1 MERRLRAICPIC
13 GQKVCIGSKRL
24 HAEAKH
30 WSAPDDFLRKWGA
43 SNDYMKLSLEERY
56 YKYRNERNPYRFLVD
71 DDGSLIVK
79 YYHKKIDAKRRDIM
93 FILRLE
99 DYCKLIYDA
108 GIKVSD
114 IGWGKSGGNKYVL
127 GRYHDIGPYAVG
139 NCRFITQQEN
149 INEAVRDGKWYT
161 HYINASGPI
170 VNPPKK
176 ERFCKICG
184 APIDKRAAGKTKL
197 CQKCFV
203 EQLHKKSMESRPDK
217 DTLISDLK
225 VMSMSE
231 AARKY
236 HVAMPTIADWCDD
249 YNMPHYSA
257 YFNEYKP
264 LVDDDNKV
272 MQKFSTRKSTVRG
285 AGIKFTI
292 TSKEFCKLLY
302 DSNLKSSDIGAGDDK
317 YILWRIDESKPY
329 EDGNCKFIKKSPK
342 IVHAFKSH
350 RKTYQKHEPQKCIY
364 CGKPL
369 TGYGKLSVCKECFY
383 SHKLNYIKVKNKPSR
398 EELKDLIRNYPF
410 LTIGKKYGVC
420 DNAVRKW
427 CKAYEL
433 PFKSFEIRKMTDE
446 EWANI

>member
-1 MERRLRAICPIC
+1 M
-13 GQKVCIGSKRL
+13 
-24 HAEAKH
+24 
-30 WSAPDDFLRKWGA
+30 
-43 SNDYMKLSLEERY
+43 
-56 YKYRNERNPYRFLVD
+56 
-71 DDGSLIVK
+71 
-79 YYHKKIDAKRRDIM
+79 DA
-93 FILRLE
+93 
-99 DYCKLIYDA
+99 
-108 GIKVSD
+108 
-114 IGWGKSGGNKYVL
+114 
-127 GRYHDIGPYAVG
+127 
-139 NCRFITQQEN
+139 
-149 INEAVRDGKWYT
+149 
-161 HYINASGPI
+161 
-170 VNPPKK
+170 
-176 ERFCKICG
+176 
-184 APIDKRAAGKTKL
+184 
-197 CQKCFV
+197 
-203 EQLHKKSMESRPDK
+203 RPDK
-217 DTLISDLK
+217 DRLIEDLK
-225 VMSMSE
+225 IMSMSE

-329 EDGNCKFIKKSPK
+329 EYGNCEFIKKSPK
-342 IVHAFKSH
+342 MARAFKSQ
-350 RKTYQKHEPQKCIY
+350 RKRYQKHDPQKCIY

-369 TGYGKLSVCKECFY
+369 SGYGKLSVCKKCFY
-383 SHKLNYIKVKNKPSR
+383 LHKLNYIKVKNKPSR

-427 CKAYEL
+427 CKSYEL

>member
-1 MERRLRAICPIC
+1 MRN
-13 GQKVCIGSKRL
+13 

-30 WSAPDDFLRKWGA
+30 WSAPNDFLKRWKA
-43 SNDYMKLSLEERY
+43 SDEYINLSKEERY
-56 YKYRNERNPYRFLVD
+56 YRHHRERNPYRFLID
-71 DDGSLIVK
+71 DDGTVNIK
-79 YYHKKIDAKRRDIM
+79 YHHKKKDAARRGIM
-93 FILRLE
+93 FILRFE

-114 IGWGKSGGNKYVL
+114 IGWSSKPDGDHYVL

-139 NCRFITQQEN
+139 NCRFITQSQN
-149 INEAVRDGKWYT
+149 IYEARINQRARRGIYTKNDGTPYNPGGGSLPT
-161 HYINASGPI
+161 
-170 VNPPKK
+170 VNPPKEK
-176 ERFCKICG
+176 RFCKICG

-231 AARKY
+231 AGIKY
-236 HVAMPTIADWCDD
+236 HVAITTIADWCDD
-249 YNMPHYSA
+249 YNIPHYSA

-272 MQKFSTRKSTVRG
+272 MQKFSTRKSCVRG
-285 AGIKFTI
+285 SGIKFTI

-302 DSNLKSSDIGAGDDK
+302 DSNLKSSDIGAGDNK
-317 YILWRIDESKPY
+317 YILLRIDESKPY
-329 EDGNCKFIKKSPK
+329 EYGNCKFVKKNSNPPMKSK
-342 IVHAFKSH
+342 IRRARQ
-350 RKTYQKHEPQKCIY
+350 RKLAGPQKCIY
-364 CGKPL
+364 CGKL
-369 TGYGKLSVCKECFY
+369 LNGYRKLSVCKDCFY
-383 SHKLNYIKVKNKPSR
+383 SHKLNYIKVKDRPSR
-398 EELKDLIRNYPF
+398 EELKDLIKNYPF
-410 LTIGKKYGVC
+410 TTISSKYGVS

-427 CKAYEL
+427 CKSYGL
-433 PFKSFEIRKMTDE
+433 PFKSFEIRKMSDD